1 MTPTHPITERGLI
14 VQTIL
19 ETGSKEKNLTIGD
32 NVTNDFLDNLAAEQ
46 YQKMHKE
53 KEQDIFEVIPK
64 WKEWKESLQKPTKK

>member
-1 MTPTHPITERGLI
+1 M
-14 VQTIL
+14 
-19 ETGSKEKNLTIGD
+19 IGD

-46 YQKMHKE
+46 YRKMHNK

>member
-1 MTPTHPITERGLI
+1 MRSL
-14 VQTIL
+14 
-19 ETGSKEKNLTIGD
+19 TGSNKTNLTIGD